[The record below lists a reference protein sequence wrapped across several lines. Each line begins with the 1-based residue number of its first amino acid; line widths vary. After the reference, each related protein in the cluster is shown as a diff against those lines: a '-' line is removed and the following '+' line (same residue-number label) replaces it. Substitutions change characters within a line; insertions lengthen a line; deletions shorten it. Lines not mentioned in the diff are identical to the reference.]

1 MNYFYLY
8 IFLLFSFIVLV
19 SYYTTYIHS
28 LEGFNSN
35 KDTFVLLGDSI
46 IKNNAYISD
55 GKSVEDILIER
66 TNGKTHCYA
75 ADHSKIVD
83 VYNQVSQ
90 IPLELNNNNTSIF
103 LSAGGNDILTHYVD
117 QEGDITDSTVLNPMF
132 AAYKKLIESI
142 RVRIPNA
149 KIYLL
154 DIYYPDT
161 IKYKPYHSIISEWN
175 DMIYNFAN
183 NPKNNISGVV
193 KVSSVLTQGDDFAF
207 GIEPSSK
214 GGQKIAENIL
224 NA

>member
-1 MNYFYLY
+1 V
-8 IFLLFSFIVLV
+8 IV
-19 SYYTTYIHS
+19 SCYTTYFHS

-46 IKNNAYISD
+46 IKNNAYISE

-75 ADHSKIVD
+75 VDHSKIVD
-83 VYNQVSQ
+83 VYSQISQ
-90 IPLELNNNNTSIF
+90 IPLELNNKNTSIF

-142 RVRIPNA
+142 RVRLPKA

-175 DMIYNFAN
+175 TMIYNYAN
-183 NPKNNISGVV
+183 NSKNNISGVV
-193 KVSSVLTQGDDFAF
+193 KVSSILTQGDDFAF

-224 NA
+224 NT

>member
-8 IFLLFSFIVLV
+8 IFLLFSFIVIV
-19 SYYTTYIHS
+19 SCYTTYFHS

-46 IKNNAYISD
+46 IKNNAYISE

-75 ADHSKIVD
+75 VDHSKIVD
-83 VYNQVSQ
+83 VYSQVSQ
-90 IPLELNNNNTSIF
+90 IPLELNNKNTSIF

-142 RVRIPNA
+142 RVRMPNA

-175 DMIYNFAN
+175 DMIYNYAN
-183 NPKNNISGVV
+183 NSKNNISGVV
-193 KVSSVLTQGDDFAF
+193 KVSSILTQGDDFAF
-207 GIEPSSK
+207 GIEPSTK

-224 NA
+224 NT